1 MSTNPNIV
9 NTHSAIHSNN
19 PEPIYANQSE
29 WSRWIP
35 FAFLHVGGLAAFW
48 CGWSPT
54 AVLIAVALYWVRMFA
69 ITAFY
74 HRYFSHRSFQ
84 TGRVQQFIFAVWA
97 MTSVQRG
104 PLWWASHHRRH
115 HRLADKPGD
124 PHSPV
129 TETLLQSHIGWM
141 TVPENLETDYTVIKD
156 LTRFP
161 ELVFLNKFDWVVPAC
176 YAMALYALGY
186 TLEQIA
192 PSLGTNGFQIL
203 IWGFF
208 ISTVVLFHGTCTI
221 NSLAHLFGSRRY
233 ATADDSRNNLWL
245 ALITLGEGWHNN
257 HHKFQNTVR
266 QGFYWW
272 EIDITYYVLRLMAG
286 LGIIHNLNP
295 VPVEAYQTAP
305 TSAHP
310 SDTNAGAGR

>member
-1 MSTNPNIV
+1 MNSRPQII
-9 NTHSAIHSNN
+9 NTYS
-19 PEPIYANQSE
+19 YADPTPLKITASKQSE

-35 FAFLHVGGLAAFW
+35 FAFLHLGALGVIW
-48 CGWSPT
+48 CGWSFT
-54 AVLIAVALYWVRMFA
+54 AIVIAAVLYWVRMFA

-84 TGRVQQFIFAVWA
+84 TGRIQQFLFAVWA

-115 HRLADKPGD
+115 HRFADKPGD

-129 TETLLQSHIGWM
+129 QETLLQSHIGWM
-141 TVPENLETDYTVIKD
+141 TIPSNLETDYTVIQD

-161 ELVFLNKFDWVVPAC
+161 ELVFLNRFDWLVPAG
-176 YAMALYALGY
+176 YALCLYALGS
-186 TLEQIA
+186 LLAQWA
-192 PSLGTNGFQIL
+192 PSLQTNGFQLI

-233 ATADDSRNNLWL
+233 QTADDSRNNFWL

-272 EIDITYYVLRLMAG
+272 EIDITYYILRLMAK
-286 LGIIHNLNP
+286 LGIIHSLNP

-305 TSAHP
+305 SSTEK
-310 SDTNAGAGR
+310 TTR